1 MDELEKEYAR
11 AKAENKRIKY
21 IYVIPDFQN
30 PTGVCWSLEKRKALI
45 EFAYREELFI
55 VEDAPYRELRFMGE
69 SIPSLYQLELEMQN
83 LGIVVGLK
91 TFSKILAP
99 GTRIGWILARKDI
112 IQKLV
117 VAKQAVDLCT
127 SPLTQKIVAQFLA
140 TGKLEEVLKNTCA
153 IYRDKRN
160 FMLQKLETYMPKRP
174 DLTWTKPEGGLFL
187 WLSLP
192 SYVDTDKMF
201 YKAIEKKVAYVVGSS
216 FYYDD
221 PEVNSMRINFSY
233 SSYEQIEEGVKR
245 LADTFKEEI
254 EEHEGHL

>member
-1 MDELEKEYAR
+1 
-11 AKAENKRIKY
+11 
-21 IYVIPDFQN
+21 
-30 PTGVCWSLEKRKALI
+30 
-45 EFAYREELFI
+45 
-55 VEDAPYRELRFMGE
+55 
-69 SIPSLYQLELEMQN
+69 
-83 LGIVVGLK
+83 
-91 TFSKILAP
+91 
-99 GTRIGWILARKDI
+99 
-112 IQKLV
+112 
-117 VAKQAVDLCT
+117 
-127 SPLTQKIVAQFLA
+127 
-140 TGKLEEVLKNTCA
+140 
-153 IYRDKRN
+153 
-160 FMLQKLETYMPKRP
+160 MPKRP

-201 YKAIEKKVAYVVGSS
+201 YKAIEKKIAYVVGSS